1 MRILI
6 SPFFQIPDVSEWA
19 HATKLNSSHL
29 HLMVHWAGQMSQ
41 VMFLMGR
48 SVKMEQY
55 GATSKMYT
63 SLDYGKTFTDISKKF
78 LMEDGTNALIAK
90 FYHHPKASI
99 SFINTY
105 ENTNPLQ

>member
-1 MRILI
+1 
-6 SPFFQIPDVSEWA
+6 
-19 HATKLNSSHL
+19 
-29 HLMVHWAGQMSQ
+29 MVHWAGQMSQ

-63 SLDYGKTFTDISKKF
+63 SLDYGKSFTDISKKF
-78 LMEDGTNALIAK
+78 QMEDGTNALIAK

-99 SFINTY
+99 SFNTY
-105 ENTNPLQ
+105 GKTNPLQQVYNTPCASI

>member
-1 MRILI
+1 
-6 SPFFQIPDVSEWA
+6 
-19 HATKLNSSHL
+19 
-29 HLMVHWAGQMSQ
+29 MVHWAGQMSQ

-63 SLDYGKTFTDISKKF
+63 SLDYGKTFTEISKKF
-78 LMEDGTNALIAK
+78 QIENGKNNITNALIAK

-99 SFINTY
+99 LFIYGKKISFRIL
-105 ENTNPLQ
+105 EF

>member
-1 MRILI
+1 
-6 SPFFQIPDVSEWA
+6 
-19 HATKLNSSHL
+19 
-29 HLMVHWAGQMSQ
+29 
-41 VMFLMGR
+41 MGR

-99 SFINTY
+99 SFINMERQIPCSNCKCSKLLVPAFMKNSKLY
-105 ENTNPLQ
+105 LFKLSG

>member
-1 MRILI
+1 
-6 SPFFQIPDVSEWA
+6 
-19 HATKLNSSHL
+19 
-29 HLMVHWAGQMSQ
+29 MVHWAGQMSQ

-78 LMEDGTNALIAK
+78 QMEDGTNALIAK

-99 SFINTY
+99 SFINMKRQI
-105 ENTNPLQ
+105 PCSKCSKLLVPAFKKKI

>member
-1 MRILI
+1 
-6 SPFFQIPDVSEWA
+6 
-19 HATKLNSSHL
+19 
-29 HLMVHWAGQMSQ
+29 MVHWAGQMSQ

-78 LMEDGTNALIAK
+78 QMEDGTNALIAK

-99 SFINTY
+99 FHLLIHMERQIPCSKCSKLLVPVFKKKSK
-105 ENTNPLQ
+105 LHF